1 MQDDVTLTILEQDL
15 IEFKRLDALLVK
27 KLPHLSRTLI
37 KKLFEEGHFTSQ
49 VKLELKKMPTA
60 PCKIMFTLPGP
71 VATDIVAQEIPLDI
85 LFEDKHLLIVNK
97 KAGMVVHPAPGNPDK
112 TLVNAVLFHC
122 KDLKG
127 IGNEK
132 RPGIV
137 HRLDKG
143 TSGIM
148 VVAKDQQT
156 HEGLVDL
163 FSKHHIKR
171 QYQAI
176 VLGSNLPDKTTLQ
189 STIGRSS
196 KNRLKMSIQ
205 NKNGKNAIT
214 HLKRL
219 ATFQYFSHV
228 ELTLETGRTHQIR
241 VHLAEMQNTPILNDL
256 TYGKRKEE
264 QYLMSDKMKEL
275 INNYEHPFLH
285 ARLLGFIHPI
295 TKKELLFEQDPPQ
308 IFKDALM
315 LLGPPL

>member
-1 MQDDVTLTILEQDL
+1 
-15 IEFKRLDALLVK
+15 
-27 KLPHLSRTLI
+27 
-37 KKLFEEGHFTSQ
+37 
-49 VKLELKKMPTA
+49 
-60 PCKIMFTLPGP
+60 
-71 VATDIVAQEIPLDI
+71 
-85 LFEDKHLLIVNK
+85 
-97 KAGMVVHPAPGNPDK
+97 
-112 TLVNAVLFHC
+112 
-122 KDLKG
+122 
-127 IGNEK
+127 
-132 RPGIV
+132 
-137 HRLDKG
+137 
-143 TSGIM
+143 
-148 VVAKDQQT
+148 
-156 HEGLVDL
+156 
-163 FSKHHIKR
+163 
-171 QYQAI
+171 
-176 VLGSNLPDKTTLQ
+176 
-189 STIGRSS
+189 
-196 KNRLKMSIQ
+196 MSIQ